1 MKSFTTKRLATRR
14 QSRRLMAWESLEERR
29 LLSVAA
35 ATNGQ
40 LAAPDLPSETGT
52 EHVIFDSERM
62 EEDRIKWGIDQAVEG
77 MIAMDVDADRV
88 MESAPGIVPVDT
100 VLADIEVEVKAAM
113 GCAMALEIIESPLSV
128 RSQPVSSDTSPMEE
142 SERAA
147 SAQPLTP
154 METAVVTIST
164 LALSCGGPKILKN
177 AGHRLDHQKAAI
189 AHRSRKKVDP

>member
-1 MKSFTTKRLATRR
+1 M
-14 QSRRLMAWESLEERR
+14 
-29 LLSVAA
+29 
-35 ATNGQ
+35 
-40 LAAPDLPSETGT
+40 
-52 EHVIFDSERM
+52 
-62 EEDRIKWGIDQAVEG
+62 
-77 MIAMDVDADRV
+77 
-88 MESAPGIVPVDT
+88 DT